1 LHGYQSIDNS
11 GASDERLKREL
22 RHVGV
27 SGSGVPLYEWRY
39 KEGFSTTLGLDPTV
53 QYRGTTAQGLL
64 SIGRADAV
72 VSLSSSSS
80 INRATGGLAASAAS
94 VVGEEQQLL
103 ERLVGA
109 GYMLVDY
116 AAIDVSLEELPVI

>member
-1 LHGYQSIDNS
+1 LHAYQSIDNS

-53 QYRGTTAQGLL
+53 RYRGTTAQGLL

-72 VSLSSSSS
+72 VSLSSSS

-116 AAIDVSLEELPVI
+116 SAIDVSLEELPVI

>member
-1 LHGYQSIDNS
+1 MAGKSDAM
-11 GASDERLKREL
+11 ASA
-22 RHVGV
+22 
-27 SGSGVPLYEWRY
+27 YEWRY

-53 QYRGTTAQGLL
+53 RYRGTTAQGLL

>member
-1 LHGYQSIDNS
+1 MAGKT
-11 GASDERLKREL
+11 GAIALA
-22 RHVGV
+22 
-27 SGSGVPLYEWRY
+27 YEWRY

-53 QYRGTTAQGLL
+53 RYRGTTAQGLL

-72 VSLSSSSS
+72 VSVSSAS
-80 INRATGGLAASAAS
+80 INRATGGLAALAAS
-94 VVGEEQQLL
+94 VVGEEHQLL